1 MEALTIVIQY
11 QSMSPK
17 LTVLLP
23 CSLLTEQH
31 MHLPSEGALTQWLS
45 FPRFSVFSCLQIK
58 LFLSYSALWRKLSH
72 CLSCISDVLVSYHLS
87 SFWRVGLSLGNE
99 LLWQYC
105 RVSEDCHPTWYT
117 PLQTFLRREP
127 VAAPFVRYLLN
138 FHLECHVSARSPA
151 CCTEGAT

>member
-23 CSLLTEQH
+23 CSLLSEQH
-31 MHLPSEGALTQWLS
+31 MHLPSEGALTEWLS

-58 LFLSYSALWRKLSH
+58 LFLSYSALWRKLSR

-117 PLQTFLRREP
+117 PLQTFLRRGAGGSPLRQVPSELP
-127 VAAPFVRYLLN
+127 LRVSRFSQKSSLL
-138 FHLECHVSARSPA
+138 H
-151 CCTEGAT
+151 